1 MLLPLLF
8 FPQDPH
14 SPVTFPIP
22 ADMRETWP
30 GAKLSDAEKQLLQRA
45 VAPELYDEDEDSRSG
60 KKYSFDSLDTADIA
74 LGSLGKGVIVL
85 MSGSSL
91 CGNGGCPIYVYVSE
105 KRGYRKILGDKE
117 MGPGGWAF
125 AVVNSKTAIPDLVIA
140 ASLGGGLTELALF
153 RYSRD
158 AFSKQ
163 ACEILTAKNPTSTL
177 SSWWDPS
184 QVFIEPCGQH

>member
-1 MLLPLLF
+1 MRLFACTMLLPLLF

-91 CGNGGCPIYVYVSE
+91 CGNGGWPFFCYVPREQGDPKIFWEKKMGARGSALSRGKSQTPNPVSSF
-105 KRGYRKILGDKE
+105 
-117 MGPGGWAF
+117 P
-125 AVVNSKTAIPDLVIA
+125 
-140 ASLGGGLTELALF
+140 
-153 RYSRD
+153 
-158 AFSKQ
+158 
-163 ACEILTAKNPTSTL
+163 
-177 SSWWDPS
+177 
-184 QVFIEPCGQH
+184 